1 MKRISPGTV
10 TLAIVAILF
19 GLITAYSIRRYLS
32 DSGPQG
38 VEVVVAKINLPR
50 FARLQEENLEV
61 VRMPASKVPEG
72 AIRTIGGA
80 ASRLVETTVPAGQP
94 VLQTS
99 LFPIDGEPVMSDK
112 IPAGMRAVTI
122 GVNENSALAGVLLP
136 ESQVDVS
143 LTANGNHPDFPG
155 VVTVTLVRNVK
166 VLATSQQRHRYSEN
180 SPRPLRNITLAVT
193 SEQANKLILA
203 QQYGQLSVALR
214 SGHDNEVAGIGGGV
228 NLVSPRELLGLP
240 PARHNGPVKAQIW
253 RGTTM
258 SETIFQPELISEAE
272 QATVALENS
281 RQTVPTNVGLVPPR
295 AH

>member
-19 GLITAYSIRRYLS
+19 GLVTAYTVRRYLS

-38 VEVVVAKINLPR
+38 VDVVVARFNLPR
-50 FARLQEENLEV
+50 FARLQAENLEV
-61 VRMPASKVPEG
+61 VKMPAGKVPEG
-72 AIRTIGGA
+72 AISTIGGA
-80 ASRLVETTVPAGQP
+80 VSRLVENTVNAGQP
-94 VLQTS
+94 VLQSS

-122 GVNENSALAGVLLP
+122 SVSEAAALAGVLLP
-136 ESQVDVS
+136 ESMVDVMI
-143 LTANGNHPDFPG
+143 TANGNHPDFPG
-155 VVTVTLVRNVK
+155 NVTATLVRNVK

-180 SPRPLRNITLAVT
+180 SPRPLRTITLAVT
-193 SEQANKLILA
+193 PEQGNKLILA

-214 SGHDNEVAGIGGGV
+214 SGRDGEIASNSA

-240 PARHNGPVKAQIW
+240 PARVGAPIKAQIW

-258 SETIFQPELISEAE
+258 SETIFQPELIDEAE
-272 QATVALENS
+272 QATVAAENA
-281 RQTVPTNVGLVPPR
+281 RQTVPTSIGLIPPR
-295 AH
+295 TN